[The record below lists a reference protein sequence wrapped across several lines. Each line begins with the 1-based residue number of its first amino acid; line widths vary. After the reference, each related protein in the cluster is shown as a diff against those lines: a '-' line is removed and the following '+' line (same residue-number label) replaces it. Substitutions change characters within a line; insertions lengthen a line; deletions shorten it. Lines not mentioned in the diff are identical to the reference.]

1 MNCSTLTIDNFSI
14 RNLNYYVDE
23 DSIMLIYWLMDEH
36 NTIIRAPLGNPFEL
50 SQGFTRWTVDYSKSR
65 REELFIQLAGTTPL
79 SLIEECKRFNTKN
92 DWIYIPL
99 PEEDAY
105 DWFVMDDNQI
115 FLGPDE
121 RDGIKGWNSYFKN
134 NPPCRNANK
143 EYRTAFSKDV
153 IKALRNEAVEYLTQ
167 YGTFT

>member
-23 DSIMLIYWLMDEH
+23 DRIMLIYWLMDEQ
-36 NTIIRAPLGNPFEL
+36 NTIIKAPLGGCFEL
-50 SQGFTRWTVDYSKSR
+50 SQGFTRWTVDYSKNR
-65 REELFIQLAGTTPL
+65 REELFHQLAGSTPL
-79 SLIEECKRFNTKN
+79 ALIEECERFNTKSN
-92 DWIYIPL
+92 WVYIPL

-105 DWFVMDDNQI
+105 DWFVIDGNQI

-121 RDGIKGWNSYFKN
+121 RDGIKGWNSYFKD
-134 NPPCRNANK
+134 NPPCRNAHK

-153 IKALRNEAVEYLTQ
+153 IKTLRNEAVEYLTQ